1 MRLLRTDGGGE
12 SFTNER
18 LRTIRKM
25 LEYYEIKN
33 IYLLHDHK
41 GLLTVV
47 WESKPNE
54 RQIEI
59 VKEAWA
65 FFGEDFIEFKLVN
78 FLNIDL

>member
-47 WESKPNE
+47 WESNPTKE
-54 RQIEI
+54 QIKI
-59 VKEAWA
+59 VKDAWL
-65 FFGEDFIEFKLVN
+65 FFGEDFIEFKIVN
-78 FLNIDL
+78 FQNI

>member
-47 WESKPNE
+47 WESNPTKE
-54 RQIEI
+54 QIKI
-59 VKEAWA
+59 VKDAWS
-65 FFGEDFIEFKLVN
+65 FFGEDFIEFKIVN
-78 FLNIDL
+78 FQNI